1 MDQHKPARAPEVV
14 SRKAIAGD
22 MSADSPRRKL
32 VSFLKDNGII
42 AEKCTGL
49 LVLTFQD
56 GGLRSS
62 KLELID
68 PV

>member
-1 MDQHKPARAPEVV
+1 MADTRPVRPTDIVL
-14 SRKAIAGD
+14 RKAGD
-22 MSADSPRRKL
+22 PAADSTRKKL
-32 VSFLKDNGII
+32 VDFLKSSAII
-42 AEKCTGL
+42 TDKCTGM

>member
-1 MDQHKPARAPEVV
+1 MSDRTPEIVR
-14 SRKAIAGD
+14 RKTIAD
-22 MSADSPRRKL
+22 EPVNSPRKKL
-32 VSFLKDNGII
+32 VDFLKSSAII
-42 AEKCTGL
+42 TDKCTGV

>member
-1 MDQHKPARAPEVV
+1 MNNRPAEIVR
-14 SRKAIAGD
+14 RKAIAD
-22 MSADSPRRKL
+22 EPVSSPRKNL
-32 VSFLKDNGII
+32 VDFLKSSAII
-42 AEKCTGL
+42 TDKCTGV